1 MNGKRDKILAI
12 LLLLVCSAISQARIK
27 LVALPERA
35 ATVIRL
41 DNPRATLI
49 EEERVLTLQ
58 EGVNKVDFSWKGV
71 SIDADSIRLR
81 PIGHP
86 DPPPQLSAKAE
97 AGGAGKVTLLSVSY
111 PPGEAALVWDIS
123 SDSDYAETVRI
134 SYLLSNIDRLITYKA
149 IADKPETYVDLK
161 SFLVLRNFSGED
173 FDRARV
179 LLDYGEAFEQ
189 GIDHEE
195 TKRMLFLKADK
206 VPITKVWTFDA
217 AKLPWDPEKLPAPAS
232 PDASRGGGEN
242 RNVGIPV
249 SYRIVNNANSKLG
262 EFALWGGKARLFQ
275 DDGHDS
281 TIFLGED
288 VTGLVPVGEK
298 MELYIGD
305 SRDIVVTQRKMT
317 DAQINIRRNN
327 KDKII
332 LYDTDEVITARI
344 ENFKDSP
351 AILTVIQHIPG
362 QPAAT
367 VRQHGEW
374 DMEKCNMKYKKKDAN
389 TLEFEI
395 ELPARTE
402 EGPAVKELKMHYH
415 RRNVR
420 P

>member
-1 MNGKRDKILAI
+1 MNSKRIRLMAI
-12 LLLLVCSAISQARIK
+12 VLLVVTTGAAQARIK

-41 DNPRATLI
+41 DNPMATLI

-58 EGVNKVDFSWKGV
+58 EGLNKVDFSWKGV

-81 PIGHP
+81 TLDHP
-86 DPPPQLSAKAE
+86 D
-97 AGGAGKVTLLSVSY
+97 KVTLLSVSY
-111 PPGEAALVWDIS
+111 PPNEAALVWDIS
-123 SDSDYAETVRI
+123 SASDYAETVRI

-149 IADKPETYVDLK
+149 IADKPETMVDLK

-173 FDRARV
+173 FDKARV

-195 TKRMLFLKADK
+195 TKRMLFLKAPK

-217 AKLPWDPEKLPAPAS
+217 AKLPWDPEKL
-232 PDASRGGGEN
+232 EN
-242 RNVGIPV
+242 QNVGIPV
-249 SYRIVNNANSKLG
+249 SYRIVNDAKSSLG

-275 DDGHDS
+275 DDGHGS

-298 MELYIGD
+298 TELYIGD
-305 SRDIVVTQRKMT
+305 SRDIVVTQQKMKDTRINLRK
-317 DAQINIRRNN
+317 NN
-327 KDKII
+327 RGDVI
-332 LYDTDEVITARI
+332 LYDTDEEITAKI

-351 AILTVIQHIPG
+351 AVLTVIEHIAG
-362 QPAAT
+362 Q
-367 VRQHGEW
+367 W
-374 DMEKCNMKYKKKDAN
+374 DMEECNMEYIKKDAS

-395 ELPARTE
+395 TLPARTE
-402 EGPAVKELKMHYH
+402 AGPAVKELKMHYH

>member
-1 MNGKRDKILAI
+1 MNGKMQKLMAI
-12 LLLLVCSAISQARIK
+12 FVLLVGSAITQARIK

-41 DNPRATLI
+41 DNPQATLI

-58 EGVNKVDFSWKGV
+58 QGLNKVDFSWKGV

-81 PIGHP
+81 VLDHP
-86 DPPPQLSAKAE
+86 D
-97 AGGAGKVTLLSVSY
+97 KVKLLNVSY
-111 PPGEAALVWDIS
+111 PPNEAALVWEIASES
-123 SDSDYAETVRI
+123 SFAETVRI
-134 SYLLSNIDRLITYKA
+134 SYLLHNIDRLITYKA
-149 IADKPETYVDLK
+149 IADKAETAVDLT

-179 LLDYGEAFEQ
+179 LLDYGESFEQ

-195 TKRMLFLKADK
+195 TKQMLFLKAPK
-206 VPITKVWTFDA
+206 VPIRKVWTFDA
-217 AKLPWDPEKLPAPAS
+217 AKLPWDPEKL
-232 PDASRGGGEN
+232 EN
-242 RNVGIPV
+242 QNVGIPV
-249 SYRIVNNANSKLG
+249 SYRIVNDSKSGLG

-275 DDGHDS
+275 DDGHES

-288 VTGLVPVGEK
+288 MTALVPVGEK

-305 SRDIVVTQRKMT
+305 SRDIVVTQRKMQ
-317 DAQINIRRNN
+317 DKRINLRKNDSG
-327 KDKII
+327 KVV

-351 AILTVIQHIPG
+351 AVLTMIQHIPG
-362 QPAAT
+362 Q
-367 VRQHGEW
+367 W
-374 DMEKCNMKYKKKDAN
+374 DMEQCNIKYERKDAY

-395 ELPARTE
+395 KLPERTE
-402 EGPAVKELKMHYH
+402 AGPATKELKMHYH

>member
-1 MNGKRDKILAI
+1 MNGRKMKMTAVMLVLA
-12 LLLLVCSAISQARIK
+12 VCAVSQARIK

-41 DNPRATLI
+41 DNPQWTLI

-58 EGVNKVDFSWKGV
+58 KGLNKVDFSWKGV

-81 PIGHP
+81 PLDHTK
-86 DPPPQLSAKAE
+86 Q
-97 AGGAGKVTLLSVSY
+97 VTLLNVSY
-111 PPGEAALVWDIS
+111 PPNEAALVWEIS
-123 SDSDYAETVRI
+123 CAENYAENVRI
-134 SYLLSNIDRLITYKA
+134 SYLLRNIDRLITYKA
-149 IADKPETYVDLK
+149 IADKAETMVDLK

-173 FDRARV
+173 FDKARV

-195 TKRMLFLKADK
+195 TKQMLFLKADK

-217 AKLPWDPEKLPAPAS
+217 ARLPWDPEKL
-232 PDASRGGGEN
+232 EN
-242 RNVGIPV
+242 KNVGIPV
-249 SYRIVNNANSKLG
+249 SYRIVNDGKSQLG
-262 EFALWGGKARLFQ
+262 KFALWGGKARLFQ
-275 DDGHDS
+275 DDGQKS

-305 SRDIVVTQRKMT
+305 SRDIVVTQRKMR
-317 DAQINIRRNN
+317 DVQINQRKNN
-327 KDKII
+327 SERVV
-332 LYDTDEVITARI
+332 LYDTDEIITAKI

-351 AILTVIQHIPG
+351 AILTMIQHIPG
-362 QPAAT
+362 Q
-367 VRQHGEW
+367 W
-374 DMEKCNMKYKKKDAN
+374 DMEECDMEYVKKDAS

-395 ELPARTE
+395 KLPARTA
-402 EGPAVKELKMHYH
+402 EGPAVQELNMHYH
-415 RRNVR
+415 RRNIR

>member
-1 MNGKRDKILAI
+1 MKSKTKKLMGIV
-12 LLLLVCSAISQARIK
+12 LLFAVTGTSFARIK

-58 EGVNKVDFSWKGV
+58 EGLNKVDFSWKGV
-71 SIDADSIRLR
+71 FIDADSIRLR
-81 PIGHP
+81 ALDHP
-86 DPPPQLSAKAE
+86 D
-97 AGGAGKVTLLSVSY
+97 KVTLLSVSY
-111 PPGEAALVWDIS
+111 PPNEAALVWDIS

-149 IADKPETYVDLK
+149 IADKAETFVDLK
-161 SFLVLRNFSGED
+161 SYLVLRNFSGED
-173 FDRARV
+173 FDEARV

-195 TKRMLFLKADK
+195 TKQMLFLKSPK

-217 AKLPWDPEKLPAPAS
+217 AKLPWDPEKL
-232 PDASRGGGEN
+232 EN
-242 RNVGIPV
+242 KNVGIPV
-249 SYRIVNNANSKLG
+249 SYRIVNEAKSGLG

-275 DDGHDS
+275 DDGHES

-305 SRDIVVTQRKMT
+305 SRDIVVTQRKMKDT
-317 DAQINIRRNN
+317 RINLRKNN
-327 KDKII
+327 RGDVV
-332 LYDTDEVITARI
+332 LYDTDEEITAKI
-344 ENFKDSP
+344 ENFKDSE
-351 AILTVIQHIPG
+351 AVLTMIQHIPG
-362 QPAAT
+362 Q
-367 VRQHGEW
+367 W
-374 DMEKCNMKYKKKDAN
+374 DMETCNMKYEKKDAN

-395 ELPARTE
+395 ILPARSE
-402 EGPAVKELKMHYH
+402 AGPAVKELKMHYH
-415 RRNVR
+415 RRNIR

>member
-1 MNGKRDKILAI
+1 MNGNELSHALRQRNKILAI
-12 LLLLVCSAISQARIK
+12 LLLFLCSTVSQARIK

-58 EGVNKVDFSWKGV
+58 KGLNKVDFSWKGV

-81 PIGHP
+81 PLDHP
-86 DPPPQLSAKAE
+86 D
-97 AGGAGKVTLLSVSY
+97 KVTLLSVSY

-134 SYLLSNIDRLITYKA
+134 SYLLRNIDRLITYKA

-195 TKRMLFLKADK
+195 TKRMLFLKAPK
-206 VPITKVWTFDA
+206 VPITKIWKFDSDEQ
-217 AKLPWDPEKLPAPAS
+217 PWDPEKL
-232 PDASRGGGEN
+232 EN
-242 RNVGIPV
+242 QNVGIPV
-249 SYRIVNNANSKLG
+249 SYRIVNETNPATARSAATGSGLG
-262 EFALWGGKARLFQ
+262 EFALWGGKARIFQ
-275 DDGHDS
+275 DDGHGS

-288 VTGLVPVGEK
+288 VTDLVPVGEK
-298 MELYIGD
+298 TELYIGD

-317 DAQINIRRNN
+317 DNRINLIKNN
-327 KDKII
+327 KGKVI
-332 LYDTDEVITARI
+332 LYDTDEVITAKI
-344 ENFKDSP
+344 ENFKDGL
-351 AILTVIQHIPG
+351 AMLTVIEHIP
-362 QPAAT
+362 
-367 VRQHGEW
+367 GEW

-395 ELPARTE
+395 KLPARTE
-402 EGPAVKELKMHYH
+402 KGPAVEELTMHYH

>member
-1 MNGKRDKILAI
+1 MNSKRIKILAMVLGLMVVTI
-12 LLLLVCSAISQARIK
+12 AEGRIK

-58 EGVNKVDFSWKGV
+58 KGLNKVDFSWKAV

-81 PIGHP
+81 VLEHP
-86 DPPPQLSAKAE
+86 DN
-97 AGGAGKVTLLSVSY
+97 VTLLNVSY
-111 PPGEAALVWDIS
+111 PPNEAALVWEIS
-123 SDSDYAETVRI
+123 SDGDYAETVRI

-149 IADKPETYVDLK
+149 IADKPETFVDLK
-161 SFLVLRNFSGED
+161 SYLVLRNFSGED
-173 FDRARV
+173 FETARV

-195 TKRMLFLKADK
+195 TKQMLFLKAGK

-217 AKLPWDPEKLPAPAS
+217 AKLPWDPEQL
-232 PDASRGGGEN
+232 EN

-249 SYRIVNNANSKLG
+249 SYRIVNDANSGLG

-275 DDGHDS
+275 DDGHES

-288 VTGLVPVGEK
+288 VTALVQVGEK

-305 SRDIVVTQRKMT
+305 SRDIVVTQRKMRDT
-317 DAQINIRRNN
+317 QINIRRNN
-327 KDKII
+327 DRSPKIV
-332 LYDTDEVITARI
+332 LYDTDEIITAKI
-344 ENFKDSP
+344 ENFKDS
-351 AILTVIQHIPG
+351 AAELTMIQHIPG
-362 QPAAT
+362 Q
-367 VRQHGEW
+367 W
-374 DMEKCNMKYKKKDAN
+374 DMEKCNMKYEKKDAN

-395 ELPARTE
+395 KLPARTPD
-402 EGPAVKELKMHYH
+402 GPSTTELTMHYH
-415 RRNVR
+415 QRNLRPGAEPGIPMPPGMQPPVRR
-420 P
+420 